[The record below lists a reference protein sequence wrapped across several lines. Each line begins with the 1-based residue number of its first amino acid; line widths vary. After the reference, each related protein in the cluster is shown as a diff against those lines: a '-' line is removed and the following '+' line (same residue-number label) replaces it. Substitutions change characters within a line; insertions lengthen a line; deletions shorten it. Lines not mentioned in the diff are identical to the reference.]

1 MQLLSLVPTDPNVLQ
16 RLGDMYEDSDK
27 SQSFQYYLEVCL
39 LTHHL
44 VYNYTSQSYRYC
56 PSNIEVISWL
66 GAYYMD
72 SQYADKAI
80 QFFERASLIQWVYP
94 AL

>member
-1 MQLLSLVPTDPNVLQ
+1 MKILISHNPSSTTLRYILSPI
-16 RLGDMYEDSDK
+16 
-27 SQSFQYYLEVCL
+27 
-39 LTHHL
+39 HL
-44 VYNYTSQSYRYC
+44 VNNYTSQSYRYC

-80 QFFERASLIQWVYP
+80 QFFERASLIQ
-94 AL
+94 